1 MASID
6 TFNKPLAAVV
16 AVLLALVAV
25 PAAAEEAESIP
36 VGVDGVRIEP
46 LNQTIPVIGRLV
58 PRQAGIVAAQTGGPV
73 AEVRVE
79 VGDRVDKGAVL
90 AILVADRLRWEHRL
104 STAEVA
110 RAEAALET
118 AHVRIDLLAQEVERL
133 QRLSESAAFSQARYD
148 DKLLE
153 VAMAGSA
160 AAEAAADLERA
171 RAKAKLSAIELA
183 RASIR
188 APYAGVVTQ
197 RHTEAGSYLD
207 LGKPVVTLLDDRH
220 LEIEADVPGSR
231 IPGLVPGTPVTFSLG
246 AGAAMKAT
254 VRAVVPE
261 ENPLTRTRTVRFTAR
276 FNDGLEDLAAN
287 QSVTLR
293 LPAGKARSV
302 ITVHKDAVLIRKG
315 KSMVF
320 VVVEGRAEPRAVT
333 LGEAVGGRFEVSQ
346 GLRPGD
352 TVVVR
357 GNERLSPGQKVHIL
371 EPAGE

>member
-25 PAAAEEAESIP
+25 PTAAEEAESTP

-90 AILVADRLRWEHRL
+90 AVLVADRLRWEHRL
-104 STAEVA
+104 STADVA

-118 AHVRIDLLAQEVERL
+118 ARVRIDLLAQEAERL

-171 RAKAKLSAIELA
+171 RANAKLSAIELA

-246 AGAAMKAT
+246 AGATMKAT

-287 QSVTLR
+287 QSVTLH

-302 ITVHKDAVLIRKG
+302 VTVHKDAVLIRKG

-352 TVVVR
+352 MVVVR